1 MEEEVVKKE
10 KFDFKEF
17 CKKAWYFI
25 CQFFY
30 KNRYFFKRLGFALVT
45 ILFAIMLTFLVLTL
59 TPNNAIDEY
68 AQYLVDT
75 RRIPIEEARVL
86 AVQILG
92 YDPNENVFIQLFR
105 YIGNLFQGNLGS
117 SLRFPGVTANS
128 VIAQFLPYT
137 LFISSI
143 ALFISFFLGIFM
155 GSNMVWK
162 RNKIKETAITSYIVV
177 SSAIPDY
184 LWGLILLFIFG
195 CSLRWFPLTGARDPT
210 NGLPVFIDL
219 LWHACLPIISLVIVQ
234 TASWALMMRGSSV
247 AILGEDYIN
256 AARARGLPNKIIVK
270 KYLRRNALLP
280 LITSI
285 AISFAQLFGGST
297 LIESIFNYPGLGL
310 QLSYY
315 IGARDYFVVVGILF
329 FTSFIIIIANLIADS
344 LYSIIDPRVRR
355 DA

>member
-1 MEEEVVKKE
+1 MENNVEIKH
-10 KFDFKEF
+10 KFDFKKF
-17 CKKAWYFI
+17 FKKVGNVILAFL
-25 CQFFY
+25 Y
-30 KNRYFFKRLGFALVT
+30 KNRYFFKRLGLALVT
-45 ILFAIMLTFLVLTL
+45 ILFAIMMTFLVLTL

-75 RRIPIEEARVL
+75 RRIPLDEARAL

-92 YDPNENVFIQLFR
+92 YDPNENVFLQLFR

-162 RNKIKETAITSYIVV
+162 KNKAKEIGITSYIVV

-195 CSLRWFPLTGARDPT
+195 CTLGWFPLTGARDPS
-210 NGLPVFIDL
+210 NGLPAFIDL
-219 LWHACLPIISLVIVQ
+219 CWHAFLPIVSLVIVQ
-234 TASWALMMRGSSV
+234 TGSWALMMRGSSV
-247 AILGEDYIN
+247 SVLGEDYIN
-256 AARARGLPNKIIVK
+256 AARARGLPNRIIVK

-280 LITSI
+280 LVTSI

-297 LIESIFNYPGLGL
+297 LIESVFNYPGLGL
-310 QLSYY
+310 QLSFY
-315 IGARDYFVVVGILF
+315 IGSRDYFVVVGILF
-329 FTSFIIIIANLIADS
+329 FTSFIIIVANLIADS
-344 LYSIIDPRVRR
+344 AYSIIDPRVRR